1 MTTASRVVIGGNY
14 CHWKT
19 KINTQTKGK
28 KTEGFISPWLVV
40 ALFLIG
46 AGIYLYFINSS
57 AVKGYEM
64 RSVEKE
70 ITDLKKESEELRMKE
85 AELKSLYRIEES
97 SKELNMAQT
106 SQVSYIEEKGPMAM
120 R

>member
-1 MTTASRVVIGGNY
+1 MTTTSRAAMGGNY
-14 CHWKT
+14 CRWKT
-19 KINTQTKGK
+19 KINTQK
-28 KTEGFISPWLVV
+28 KEMTASGFANPWLIV

-64 RSVEKE
+64 REIEKE
-70 ITDLKKESEELRMKE
+70 ITDLKKEDEQLRMKE

-97 SKELNMAQT
+97 SRQLNMAET
-106 SQVSYIEEKGPMAM
+106 SQISYIEEKGPMAM
-120 R
+120 K